1 VTPEHD
7 TPVSDNVAPFPTRIR
22 PRLTVSPGAC
32 PARADLSLA
41 EGASAGLARISG
53 GGALEEL
60 VVLAAAAAL
69 VVAGAEDVTE
79 PAVAVADPAGTA
91 VCHVDLATVGTV
103 SDLVLAVDAALRGG
117 GRTSKG
123 GDGQSAGVLVR
134 SGRVEAPVTRA
145 AVEIVLS
152 DGQLHATADPRVG
165 EEWFLETLLRAVDD
179 VLAAFA
185 EPALQLS
192 TLRGAAVRDIEQATR
207 FGWNE
212 FDHSPPMTTLTAPI
226 QAAAQRHPERPAV
239 VADGLTL
246 TYGELWA
253 AALGVAGRLMALG
266 LGPGHRIAV
275 LTGKSVHAVPAIL
288 GTLLA
293 RTAYVPLDAESPA
306 GRLADILADACCS
319 ATIVAEGLGYLL
331 PARELL
337 GRVVDLG
344 TVTAREHGAPTAT
357 PGPSPDDL
365 AYVIY
370 TSGSTG
376 TPKGVAVRHRAIAS
390 YVAWKLRYHG
400 LDGDTRLLQIP
411 SLAFDSS
418 VSDIFSVLAG
428 GGLIVL
434 ATAHRLLPRQLA
446 DLVRQYE
453 ITHVTLVPSL
463 YRVTLGEL
471 AGAASL
477 RLVTV
482 AGEAMPAEL
491 VRRHSSKF
499 PQVRLVNEYGPT
511 ENAVGATAFD
521 HGTDAGPG
529 YPIGR
534 PLPNTV
540 VTVVGTDGRRRPV
553 GFVGE
558 LRLAGHGLADG
569 YHGRPELTAAGFKV
583 DPDVPGGRC
592 YRTGDLGWWRPD
604 GILEF
609 AGRADDQVKIRG
621 NRVELG
627 EVEAVLGRIAGVAAV
642 VVAVVEAADGSPAL
656 VAYVEAPGLTAAQL
670 RAAATEALPRA
681 MLPARFELVGTMP
694 RLVSGKPDRAAL
706 VRRDGVVAPARGVAA
721 LVRAARA
728 DGMAGPQSDRP

>member
-1 VTPEHD
+1 M
-7 TPVSDNVAPFPTRIR
+7 SDNVAAFPTRIR
-22 PRLTVSPGAC
+22 PRLTALPGSGRV
-32 PARADLSLA
+32 RAGLSLA
-41 EGASAGLARISG
+41 GSASAGLARISG
-53 GGALEEL
+53 GERLAALT
-60 VVLAAAAAL
+60 AAAAL
-69 VVAGAEDVTE
+69 VVAAAEDITE
-79 PAVAVADPAGTA
+79 PAVAVAGPAGTV
-91 VCHVDLATVGTV
+91 VCQVDLASVGTV
-103 SDLVLAVDAALRGG
+103 GDLVLLVDAAVRAGQ
-117 GRTSKG
+117 RTGQG
-123 GDGQSAGVLVR
+123 GDDQSAGVLVR
-134 SGRVEAPVTRA
+134 SAEVDGPVTGA

-165 EEWFLETLLRAVDD
+165 EEWFLETLLRALDD
-179 VLAAFA
+179 VLASFA

-192 TLRGAAVRDIEQATR
+192 ALRCAAVRDIEQATR
-207 FGWNE
+207 FGWHE

-226 QAAAQRHPERPAV
+226 QAVAQLHPERPAV
-239 VADGLTL
+239 VADGVTR

-253 AALGVAGRLMALG
+253 DALGVAERLMTLG
-266 LGPGHRIAV
+266 VGPGHQVAV

-293 RTAYVPLDAESPA
+293 RAAYVPLDADSPA
-306 GRLADILADACCS
+306 GRLADILTDARCS
-319 ATIVAEGLGYLL
+319 ATIVAQGLDHLL
-331 PARELL
+331 PARDLP
-337 GRVVDLG
+337 GCVVDLG
-344 TVTAREHGAPTAT
+344 TVMAREDGAPAAT
-357 PGPSPDDL
+357 PGPAPDDP

-390 YVAWKLRYHG
+390 YVAWKVRYHG
-400 LDGDTRLLQIP
+400 LNAGTRLLQIP

-434 ATAHRLLPRQLA
+434 ATAHQLLPRQLA
-446 DLVRQYE
+446 DLVRRHE
-453 ITHVTLVPSL
+453 ITHLTLVPSL
-463 YRVTLGEL
+463 YRVALGEL
-471 AGAASL
+471 GGAASL
-477 RLVTV
+477 RVVTV

-491 VRRHSSKF
+491 VRRHSAKL

-521 HGTDAGPG
+521 HDADAGPG

-540 VTVVGTDGRRRPV
+540 VTVAGTDGRRRPV

-569 YHGRPELTAAGFKV
+569 YHGSPELTAAVFKA

-621 NRVELG
+621 HRVELG
-627 EVEAVLGRIAGVAAV
+627 EVEAVLGRIAGVAAA

-670 RAAATEALPRA
+670 RAAAAGALPRG

-706 VRRDGVVAPARGVAA
+706 VRRKEAIGTVRAVAA

-728 DGMAGPQSDRP
+728 DGTARPRSGDNHQDHVNYPGPA

>member
-1 VTPEHD
+1 M
-7 TPVSDNVAPFPTRIR
+7 SDDVATSATRIR
-22 PRLTVSPGAC
+22 PRLTALPGARR
-32 PARADLSLA
+32 ARADLSLA
-41 EGASAGLARISG
+41 SSASAGLARISDG
-53 GGALEEL
+53 RAVEEL
-60 VVLAAAAAL
+60 AALAAAAAL
-69 VVAGAEDVTE
+69 VVAAAEDITE
-79 PAVAVADPAGTA
+79 PAVAVAGPAGTA
-91 VCHVDLATVGTV
+91 VFQVDLATVGTV
-103 SDLVLAVDAALRGG
+103 SDLVLAVEATLRA
-117 GRTSKG
+117 
-123 GDGQSAGVLVR
+123 GDSTGMGSDKQSAGVLVR
-134 SGRVEAPVTRA
+134 SARVEAPVTRA

-152 DGQLHATADPRVG
+152 DGQLHATVDPRVG

-192 TLRGAAVRDIEQATR
+192 ALRCAAVRDIEQATR

-212 FDHSPPMTTLTAPI
+212 FDQCPPMTTLTAPI
-226 QAAAQRHPERPAV
+226 QAAAQRDPERPAV
-239 VADGLTL
+239 VAGGVTQ

-253 AALGVAGRLMALG
+253 AARGVADRLMTLGVGT
-266 LGPGHRIAV
+266 GHRVAL
-275 LTGKSVHAVPAIL
+275 LTGKTVQAVPAIL

-293 RTAYVPLDAESPA
+293 RAAYVPLDADSPT
-306 GRLADILADACCS
+306 GRLTHILTDARCS
-319 ATIVAEGLGYLL
+319 ATIVADGVGHSLST
-331 PARELL
+331 RELP

-344 TVTAREHGAPTAT
+344 TVMARENGAPSAT
-357 PGPSPDDL
+357 TGPSPDDP

-376 TPKGVAVRHRAIAS
+376 TPKGVTVRHRAIAS

-400 LDGDTRLLQIP
+400 LNADTRLLQIP

-434 ATAHRLLPRQLA
+434 APAHQLLPRQLA
-446 DLVRQYE
+446 DLVRRHE
-453 ITHVTLVPSL
+453 ITHLTVVPSL
-463 YRVTLGEL
+463 YRVTVGEL

-482 AGEAMPAEL
+482 AGEAVPAEL
-491 VRRHSSKF
+491 VRRHSTKL
-499 PQVRLVNEYGPT
+499 PKVRLVNEYGPT
-511 ENAVGATAFD
+511 ENSVGATAFD
-521 HGTDAGPG
+521 HGTGAGPG

-540 VTVVGTDGRRRPV
+540 VTVLGTDGRRRPV

-569 YHGRPELTAAGFKV
+569 YHDNPELTAASFEV
-583 DPDVPGGRC
+583 DRNVPGGRS
-592 YRTGDLGWWRPD
+592 YKTGDLGWWRPD

-621 NRVELG
+621 HRIELG

-642 VVAVVEAADGSPAL
+642 VVALVEAADGSPAL
-656 VAYVEAPGLTAAQL
+656 VAYVQAPGFTARQL
-670 RAAATEALPRA
+670 RAAAADALPRV
-681 MLPARFELVGTMP
+681 MLPARFELVDTMP

-706 VRRDGVVAPARGVAA
+706 ARKEAIVRVRPGAA
-721 LVRAARA
+721 LVRAARP
-728 DGMAGPQSDRP
+728 DGMARPRRDRP